1 MNYSEDMQGIRTGP
15 LVGSLVLLLLS
26 CILIQ
31 LSLNSDWAS
40 MSAEVEYTAEERE
53 VAELWGFDLPEISMA
68 VSFGLTDMTTM
79 ASNDGEETEETITLE
94 EYVEENA
101 HRERQ
106 FLDMDWDEWHSTGK
120 STSIAL
126 WIGFIAAILG
136 FLMVIIGAFK
146 ANDTAH
152 GGGIILCGLAA
163 ALINAGWFNWIIFGG
178 NFAEFVDIGGDGF
191 KSNGF
196 GVTTG
201 FLVCIVAGIFL
212 LIVPFI
218 LAWCQDLPI
227 NKLLPLNG
235 GFSELEMRQ
244 YQPSIRLNATI
255 VIMLAGLLVLSGV
268 GQGVASV
275 YFYSDN
281 TQHSVKDDGD
291 DDSETAQQLIPWI
304 TIVPVYDWET
314 AQGVQQTI
322 NDGQTRT
329 ILFFENADYSPLQ
342 FFTIHFDCNDGGNGE
357 TGAPN
362 AQEETDILHWT
373 ISSDNGQERSGSLDC
388 DGEDEWTEM
397 QNEGNEEW
405 INWYEEI
412 GADDIVYHD
421 EKDADSVMDTAP
433 SSNNMFPITVEF
445 TAETRGDTL
454 EQNQDNELEFT
465 ISPCGND
472 SCDVTKETFHF
483 EYDRFMAAE
492 DAMNHEH
499 YNGSS

>member
-201 FLVCIVAGIFL
+201 FSCMVSRFAHQQIIASKWRFFRVRNATIPTINPPECYNCNHACWFTCPFWSGTRCCLGIFL
-212 LIVPFI
+212 L
-218 LAWCQDLPI
+218 
-227 NKLLPLNG
+227 
-235 GFSELEMRQ
+235 R
-244 YQPSIRLNATI
+244 
-255 VIMLAGLLVLSGV
+255 
-268 GQGVASV
+268 
-275 YFYSDN
+275 
-281 TQHSVKDDGD
+281 
-291 DDSETAQQLIPWI
+291 
-304 TIVPVYDWET
+304 
-314 AQGVQQTI
+314 
-322 NDGQTRT
+322 
-329 ILFFENADYSPLQ
+329 
-342 FFTIHFDCNDGGNGE
+342 
-357 TGAPN
+357 
-362 AQEETDILHWT
+362 
-373 ISSDNGQERSGSLDC
+373 
-388 DGEDEWTEM
+388 
-397 QNEGNEEW
+397 
-405 INWYEEI
+405 
-412 GADDIVYHD
+412 
-421 EKDADSVMDTAP
+421 
-433 SSNNMFPITVEF
+433 
-445 TAETRGDTL
+445 
-454 EQNQDNELEFT
+454 
-465 ISPCGND
+465 
-472 SCDVTKETFHF
+472 
-483 EYDRFMAAE
+483 
-492 DAMNHEH
+492 
-499 YNGSS
+499 